1 MKSFCKN
8 LQAVV
13 SLSAA
18 LVAVAVPVALPGLAR
33 AEEISVTQW
42 GTSLYGLPYAIAIE
56 QGYFKKAGVD
66 ITGILTSGGGGTTV
80 RNILASKLPYGEVA
94 VSAALAAQ
102 RQGLDV
108 VIVNTGTRSVAEA
121 SAVTMPNSPVK
132 SIADLA
138 GKKVAITSPKG
149 VSEMLLLMALK
160 AKGVDAAQVQRVASG
175 GYINGLTMLEQGS
188 VAAAVLIEPLSIV
201 RKDKYRTVYSAG
213 EVLQPMTTSVGI
225 TTRAYAKA
233 HPETVR
239 AIIEGRQQGVRAVY
253 RDPAAAAKLLES
265 SFKLSPEVAREA
277 VDNMVRARM
286 WSEGD
291 FDQAELDRMTDGLK
305 LIGEIKD
312 NVEWD
317 KLIDSSMLPPSIKI
331 KSKL

>member
-233 HPETVR
+233 HPEIIR
-239 AIIEGRQQGVRAVY
+239 AIIEGRRQGVRAVY

>member
-213 EVLQPMTTSVGI
+213 DL
-225 TTRAYAKA
+225 R
-233 HPETVR
+233 
-239 AIIEGRQQGVRAVY
+239 
-253 RDPAAAAKLLES
+253 
-265 SFKLSPEVAREA
+265 
-277 VDNMVRARM
+277 
-286 WSEGD
+286 
-291 FDQAELDRMTDGLK
+291 
-305 LIGEIKD
+305 
-312 NVEWD
+312 
-317 KLIDSSMLPPSIKI
+317 
-331 KSKL
+331 